1 LGMNKFSILLGVLVL
16 AVAFVAAPMPLN
28 VTLENPTRDVVI
40 YPNVLFAVPLILLGA
55 LLLLYGT
62 AVNDRHS

>member
-1 LGMNKFSILLGVLVL
+1 MGMNKFSILLGVLVL

>member
-1 LGMNKFSILLGVLVL
+1 MNKFSILLGVLVL